1 MRLPQGP
8 MGTDITM
15 TEQAPEQSPGQRFA
29 SALQQFEQSGNTDV
43 MVSQYAESAELLRP
57 EVDRTG
63 SSGTDPVQFWEAYLA
78 QFSEVSTEFTE
89 ITECDTHAA
98 LEWRS
103 RGSLSTGRDI
113 SYAGVSLLT
122 LDGGGKVRRFATY
135 YDTAAFIE
143 PTTERSTS

>member
-1 MRLPQGP
+1 M
-8 MGTDITM
+8 TD
-15 TEQAPEQSPGQRFA
+15 QASDQSPGQRFA
-29 SALQQFEQSGNTDV
+29 AALQQFEQSGNTGDI
-43 MVSQYAESAELLRP
+43 VSQYAEGAELLRP

-63 SSGTDPVQFWEAYLA
+63 ASGTDPVQFWEAYLA
-78 QFSEVSTEFTE
+78 QFSEISTEFFE

-103 RGSLSTGRDI
+103 QGSLSTGRDI
-113 SYAGVSLLT
+113 TYAGVSLLT
-122 LDGGGKVRRFATY
+122 LDGDGLVRRFATY